1 MAKTWTDPNRK
12 PAIACG
18 ALLAAAIVLAFV
30 GRHERTAPVID
41 PANVRQELALKF
53 TDAPDGSVVAIDATN
68 GAELERIA
76 PGAGGFIRVTMRS
89 FAMERKQHGMGA
101 DVPFQLT
108 RMRDGDL
115 VLTDPLTNRR
125 MLLNAFGPAN
135 EGVFAQLL
143 DDRRTTE

>member
-1 MAKTWTDPNRK
+1 MAQTRTDPNRK
-12 PAIACG
+12 PALACG
-18 ALLAAAIVLAFV
+18 ALLAAAVVLAFV
-30 GRHERTAPVID
+30 GRHERAAPVFD
-41 PANVRQELALKF
+41 PADVAQAMELKF
-53 TDAPDGSVVAIDATN
+53 ADAPDGSVIAIDAAN

-89 FAMERKQHGMGA
+89 FANERRQHGMGS

-115 VLTDPLTNRR
+115 VLSDPLTGRS